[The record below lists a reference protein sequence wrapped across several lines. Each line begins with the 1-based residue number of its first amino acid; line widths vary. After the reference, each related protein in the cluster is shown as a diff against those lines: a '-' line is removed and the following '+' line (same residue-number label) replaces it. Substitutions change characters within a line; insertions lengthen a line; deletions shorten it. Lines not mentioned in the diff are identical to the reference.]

1 MRIASIDIGT
11 NTILLLIADIDADGT
26 VTVVRDE
33 QIIARLGKGVDANRR
48 ITAETF
54 TRVLGFLQKFK
65 ATAEANGATSVVA
78 SGTSA
83 LRDATNGAEFVRE
96 VKARIGLEIGLLSGQ
111 EEAEL
116 TYRGAVSE
124 FLRTPGA
131 QRSYAVLDIGGGS
144 TELTIGEE
152 GAVLRKASL
161 NVGAVRL
168 TERLLKTSPPS
179 SPAISQA
186 VSEVRSWI
194 ATLPRLLTTT
204 RLIGVAG
211 TVTTLAA
218 IDLNLPVYDP
228 RRVNG
233 HFLRVEIVEQVYETL
248 RTKSVRDMISLYP
261 QIQLGRADIILAGV
275 IVLFEALKRFGV
287 RGITASDRG
296 LRYGLALREFSRAT
310 TPQP

>member
-1 MRIASIDIGT
+1 MRLASIDIGS
-11 NTILLLIADIDADGT
+11 NTILLLIVDIAPDGEL
-26 VTVVRDE
+26 TVVRDE

-54 TRVLGFLQKFK
+54 TRVLGFLQKLK
-65 ATAEANGATSVVA
+65 ATAEASGATKIVA
-78 SGTSA
+78 SGSSA
-83 LRDATNGAEFVRE
+83 LRDARNGAEFVRE
-96 VKARIGLEIGLLSGQ
+96 VNARIGLEIEVLSGQ
-111 EEAEL
+111 MEAEL

-161 NVGAVRL
+161 DVGAVRL
-168 TERLLKTSPPS
+168 TERHLKTSPPT
-179 SPAISQA
+179 PLAVSQA
-186 VSEVRSWI
+186 LTEVRSWI
-194 ATLPRLLTTT
+194 STLPRLLPTT

-218 IDLNLPVYDP
+218 IDLDLPVYDP
-228 RRVNG
+228 KRVSG
-233 HFLRVEIVEQVYETL
+233 HFIRFETIEQIYEKLLSKTVVEMI
-248 RTKSVRDMISLYP
+248 RTYP

-275 IVLFEALKRFGV
+275 IVLVEALKRFGV
-287 RGITASDRG
+287 RGITTSDRG
-296 LRYGLALREFSRAT
+296 LRYGLVLREYSKAS
-310 TPQP
+310 TPGS